1 VIERQKQTHTF
12 LAGHRIFTMLYSRL
26 ANVLNDIGGVY
37 PLSATIASESS
48 DNASRGMSASLV
60 FSMQVSH

>member
-1 VIERQKQTHTF
+1 
-12 LAGHRIFTMLYSRL
+12 MLYSRL